1 MECIINELPHQLRV
15 YFITKLKWHYPL
27 PLQQQ
32 TKMGMRNKKPKPLS
46 IEERI
51 MNAINRTDAVS
62 VIIRGV
68 EYSKEKYRFEIIDGD
83 LFIIEK

>member
-1 MECIINELPHQLRV
+1 ML
-15 YFITKLKWHYPL
+15 
-27 PLQQQ
+27 
-32 TKMGMRNKKPKPLS
+32 NKKPKPLS
-46 IEERI
+46 TEERI

>member
-1 MECIINELPHQLRV
+1 
-15 YFITKLKWHYPL
+15 
-27 PLQQQ
+27 
-32 TKMGMRNKKPKPLS
+32 
-46 IEERI
+46 

-83 LFIIEK
+83 LFIIEKQGFQYGSVNRIVV